1 MHSASKVML
10 GLTLRMLHRLLLEI
24 TRSLREF
31 QYTSQC
37 QQIRIR
43 TRLSRKKSKK
53 KAKFEIGKLTNMDTS
68 KNVKVNKW
76 QIILCFLKRIIYQVM
91 NYSKFALSSQ
101 SSTFVAPLTLVALN
115 CELFQGWP
123 LYIIY
128 HFI

>member
-1 MHSASKVML
+1 MHSAGKVTL
-10 GLTLRMLHRLLLEI
+10 ALTLRMLHRLLLEI
-24 TRSLREF
+24 TKSQREF

-37 QQIRIR
+37 QQISIR
-43 TRLSRKKSKK
+43 THLSRKKSKK
-53 KAKFEIGKLTNMDTS
+53 KAKFEIGKSTNMDTS

-101 SSTFVAPLTLVALN
+101 SSTFVAILTLVALN
-115 CELFQGWP
+115 CELSQGWP